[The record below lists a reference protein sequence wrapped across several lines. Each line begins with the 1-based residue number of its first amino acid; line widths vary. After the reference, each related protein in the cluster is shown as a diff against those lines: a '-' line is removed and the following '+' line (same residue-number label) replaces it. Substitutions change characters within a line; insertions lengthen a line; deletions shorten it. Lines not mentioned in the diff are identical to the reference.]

1 MNVKFALGTA
11 AVLFGVALA
20 GSVQADTL
28 DTHKAAHR
36 REHAERSGVPSRG
49 MSMAQVERRY
59 GAPAEKLPTAGGDK
73 PRHPPINRWRY
84 DGYTVY
90 FERSRVI
97 HTVMNASSTPN
108 S

>member
-11 AVLFGVALA
+11 TFFFGAMLAVSA
-20 GSVQADTL
+20 QADTL
-28 DTHKAAHR
+28 DTHHARHR
-36 REHAERSGVPSRG
+36 RAHAEQADVPSRG
-49 MSMAQVERRY
+49 MSMAEVQRRY
-59 GAPAEKLPTAGGDK
+59 GAPAEKLATAGGDT

-97 HTVMNASSTPN
+97 HTVMNASATPN